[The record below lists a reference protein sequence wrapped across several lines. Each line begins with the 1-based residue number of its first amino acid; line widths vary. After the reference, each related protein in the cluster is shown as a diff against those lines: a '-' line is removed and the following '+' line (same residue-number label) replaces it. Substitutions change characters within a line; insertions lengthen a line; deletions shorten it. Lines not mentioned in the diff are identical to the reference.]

1 MSLYSASPNL
11 SIVVPT
17 YNRENILKNWLQCH
31 ADLMFQCGVRIHIQD
46 NLSTDG
52 TRLLLESWKKR
63 FSNISYAVNNHNLSG
78 PENLEVALNAVN
90 YDFVWLVGDTYEID
104 SALLNKILSI
114 VKNTSSLFLIT
125 NLEGR
130 KKNFIKSELDFNL
143 VFEELSGI
151 LSCSSCVVYN
161 KRLLGKI
168 VFEEKSWSWFPHTLY
183 ILNQLRIKNA
193 KAHWI
198 PLSIEVLRSIDKK
211 NWANT
216 SDVFEIGC
224 KNWIKSLDSV
234 SGLSAKSKKK
244 AYKTFSKITN
254 LFSFKGAVW
263 LRAQGL
269 LSFNLINHYKPYLKK
284 SIGINYIL
292 FYLIAI
298 IPESFSQI
306 LARIYNKYC
315 KKKFS

>member
-1 MSLYSASPNL
+1 MGLYSASPNL

-31 ADLMFQCGVRIHIQD
+31 ADLMFKCGVRIHIQD

-52 TRLLLESWKKR
+52 TRLLLESWKKT

-104 SALLNKILSI
+104 SVLLNKILSI
-114 VKNTSSLFLIT
+114 IKNTSSLFLIT

-130 KKNFIKSELDFNL
+130 KKNFIKSEVNFKIAS
-143 VFEELSGI
+143 EELSGI
-151 LSCSSCVVYN
+151 LSCCACVVYN
-161 KRLLGKI
+161 KRVLGKI
-168 VFEEKSWSWFPHTLY
+168 VFEEKSWSWFPHTIY
-183 ILNQLRIKNA
+183 ILNQLRLKKEKGLWIASSIK
-193 KAHWI
+193 
-198 PLSIEVLRSIDKK
+198 VLRSIVKK

-216 SDVFEIGC
+216 SEVFEIGC
-224 KNWIKSLDSV
+224 KNWINSLDSV
-234 SGLSAKSKKK
+234 SGLSPKSKKK
-244 AYKTFSKITN
+244 AYKAFSKITN
-254 LFSFKGAVW
+254 LFSLKGAVW

-292 FYLIAI
+292 FYPIAI
-298 IPESFSQI
+298 VPESFLLI
-306 LARIYNKYC
+306 LSRIYNKYC